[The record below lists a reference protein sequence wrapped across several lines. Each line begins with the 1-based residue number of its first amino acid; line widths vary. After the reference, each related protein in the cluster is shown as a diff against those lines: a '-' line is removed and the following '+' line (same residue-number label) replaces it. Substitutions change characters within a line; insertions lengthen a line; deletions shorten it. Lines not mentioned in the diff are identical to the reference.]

1 MDKIRGKISK
11 SYPYKEKFSW
21 SKFKKIF
28 SLGSKVEWIKDISSL
43 SNLRKL
49 IIYVIIG
56 GLFFG
61 YGWYRGKLNLPINIP
76 LKYGQQIKIEI
87 NTDKDYLHIDK
98 KGNVWIK
105 DRKGDVL
112 KQIKAKDIPGLRKIL
127 SPVGLQ
133 LHPFILVGGG
143 YGIDDREIELE
154 VGAGVSLIRIWK
166 VNLDAFLT
174 NRGVYGGVSYRLTEN
189 SSVGAGIGK
198 GWKKRE
204 YRGLIYYKWNF

>member
-1 MDKIRGKISK
+1 MNKIMGKISK
-11 SYPYKEKFSW
+11 LYPVKEKFSW

-28 SLGSKVEWIKDISSL
+28 SLGSGVEWIKSIKEIID
-43 SNLRKL
+43 LRKL
-49 IIYVIIG
+49 IIYLIIG

-133 LHPFILVGGG
+133 IHPFILVGGG

-154 VGAGVSLIRIWK
+154 VGVGASLIRVWK

-174 NRGVYGGVSYRLTEN
+174 NRGVYGGVSYKLTQN
-189 SSVGAGIGK
+189 SGIGCGVGK

-204 YRGLIYYKWNF
+204 YRGIIYYKWNF